1 VVRRV
6 LLLLVFALL
15 AHAGSA
21 SGATLGEQRLLLM
34 LVTWG
39 PEPYSPAQ
47 IRAQVDEAAAY
58 LRSVSFGKTWLVGE
72 VTPWLHALS
81 SKPGCDTAAIA
92 EAAQRGARAAGYD
105 PARYTTLGIAMP
117 RLDACF
123 WGGAY
128 FPPGIWLN
136 GRSDRQVIV
145 HELGHTYGVSEE
157 GSAWICDPRCAA
169 RPYANPFSVMG
180 HGLGDFGAW
189 EKHSFGWLD
198 GIAEPTARLTV
209 GSVDRTG
216 PHPQALRVVVAGD
229 EYWFE
234 YRPPAPLWAYG
245 TDDAAPGIAI
255 HGGSNGLGEAGR
267 FPGRN
272 LLLYDPVGRGR
283 PSVQTGETF
292 SVRGAFA
299 VQVLST
305 ATDSAE
311 LAFRWTDRARPGTP
325 TVLGTKPRR
334 GRISVRWRR
343 GTERGSG
350 IAAHEVLVDGRRVA
364 RLAALRTLA
373 GPLVATDDRV
383 TVRLTPGRHRIQVVA
398 VDRAG
403 NRSRPGARIVR
414 ST

>member
-1 VVRRV
+1 MRRF
-6 LLLLVFALL
+6 LLLLILTLL
-15 AHAGSA
+15 ALPGGA

-39 PEPYSPAQ
+39 PEPYAPAQ

-58 LRSVSFGKTWLVGE
+58 MRSVSFGKTRLVGE

-92 EAAQRGARAAGYD
+92 EAAQRAARAAGYD

-117 RLDACF
+117 QLDACF
-123 WGGAY
+123 WSGAY

-136 GRSDRQVIV
+136 GRNDRQVIV

-157 GSAWICDPRCAA
+157 GSAWVCNPRCSA
-169 RPYANPFSVMG
+169 RPYMNPFSVMG
-180 HGLGDFGAW
+180 HGLSDYGAW

-198 GIAEPTARLTV
+198 GIAEPAARLTV
-209 GSVDRTG
+209 GSIDRTG
-216 PHPQALRVVVAGD
+216 PQPQALRVLASGD

-234 YRPPAPLWAYG
+234 YRSPAPLWAYG
-245 TDDAAPGIAI
+245 ADDASPGVAI
-255 HGGSNGLGEAGR
+255 HVGSNGLGDPSR

-272 LLLYDPVGRGR
+272 FLLYDPVGRGR
-283 PSVQTGETF
+283 PTVQAGETF

-299 VQVLST
+299 VQVL
-305 ATDSAE
+305 ATGPDSAD
-311 LAFRWTDRARPGTP
+311 LAFRWTDRVRPGRP
-325 TVLGTKPRR
+325 AILKTKPRR
-334 GRISVRWRR
+334 GRLSVRWRR
-343 GTERGSG
+343 GVERGSG
-350 IAAHEVLVDGRRVA
+350 IGSHEVLVDGRRVA
-364 RLAALRTLA
+364 RIAAVRTVASL
-373 GPLVATDDRV
+373 LVATDDRV

-403 NRSRPGARIVR
+403 NRSRPGARLVR
-414 ST
+414 SS